1 MEEKTSSNTD
11 NILDDDATVN
21 FLSNLQNGE
30 SESPLDDEN
39 KKYGGTTKP
48 GRGDDIPE
56 GEKKKID
63 EYFKGLSQKFPGL
76 SDFFKKLKSLNN
88 NNLFL
93 IFAKTMSNPNS
104 KSIDLLIK
112 RCIKILNNL
121 GPEQNKSEGA
131 AKEPALNTLGGGG
144 DLDTDAIIRNLR
156 NFYSQHREGF
166 IEVLNQLLDAFK
178 SSDASRGTQ
187 SGGDN
192 GSVEGDGHPI
202 EPEHKQNWKPSF
214 DPFDPNKYKKLH
226 KRAIAHASVKLHGF
240 YQSRLRDTKK
250 VYTSVYE
257 LLAPLGR
264 TFFKGID
271 VAKYSKK
278 GRNLL
283 KSISI
288 ITQIYTV
295 IRYTLHKQIYITF
308 LLIASA
314 AASGALL
321 KLNVKSLVLAIIN
334 TGFSREI
341 LFIAPIATM
350 LSQYAAHHI
359 LYNYNEIKPI
369 SHNDK
374 SYNRHNSLC
383 YFKNNIQLYNILDT
397 KFIRNIY
404 LGSYIVITDQLR
416 ENIELYID
424 ETHKKQAILNMMI
437 DIKLAYKLNE
447 EFNYNMQIKN
457 FSDIQKIIDKSVSDI
472 RPSYRKDIY
481 AKIMKK
487 NYEKSYEKLIKEL
500 QNILNS
506 YTSLNLDK
514 IIEEAEKRGKNEA
527 NKTKIDIF
535 HIRCIRPIDPY
546 RMSKSITSKFEDLKY
561 TYCVFFS
568 AEELYLKIHNME
580 PGGSMFKMYSDDIN
594 YIDKVMPIECLKNR
608 KLCVPD
614 NWLTKNYLSSYI
626 FNTTKYE
633 ILLFINDIFKDIHSY
648 KKEDTKFNTYYNE
661 YFNMIKQI
669 YNIFNI
675 NIENLNAVINA
686 DEELTEYGSY
696 FDQYFLLGPDR
707 LYITIDNKEKDTDPI
722 LFNKYFRNKPN
733 KELAYGA
740 IGKKIDK
747 NKDKIEVITV
757 SEKTKSLNVK
767 EINEFILDIMNN
779 LKYLVDDK
787 EPKLLKV
794 KLPKLSLLHSYNDN
808 IIRQYTTDVKKK
820 NIFGFNTSETVESVI
835 TRIKNSNGTLTLE
848 TLKNFFITPYK
859 TDLFDD
865 IIKIVYNIEN
875 LNRDILKDKYKF
887 LKTKL
892 EDDIYKKIKDKLT
905 DNFKDV
911 EAFINEYHKYIMN
924 PHRNKSHV
932 GVPE

>member
-48 GRGDDIPE
+48 GQGDDIPE
-56 GEKKKID
+56 DEKNKID

-88 NNLFL
+88 KNLFL

-121 GPEQNKSEGA
+121 GPEQKKLGGA
-131 AKEPALNTLGGGG
+131 AKEPGLNTLGGGG

-192 GSVEGDGHPI
+192 GSSVEDEDHPI
-202 EPEHKQNWKPSF
+202 KSDHKQDWKSNIYLGQTLHQGLLYASKYFYTHSF
-214 DPFDPNKYKKLH
+214 APFSRGISK
-226 KRAIAHASVKLHGF
+226 VKN
-240 YQSRLRDTKK
+240 
-250 VYTSVYE
+250 VV
-257 LLAPLGR
+257 
-264 TFFKGID
+264 
-271 VAKYSKK
+271 KYSKK

-295 IRYTLHKQIYITF
+295 IRYTLHKQIYIAF
-308 LLIASA
+308 LMIASA
-314 AASGALL
+314 GSVGAGMGFLNLL
-321 KLNVKSLVLAIIN
+321 RAIIM
-334 TGFSREI
+334 TGFSKEI

-350 LSQYAAHHI
+350 LSQYAAHI

-369 SHNDK
+369 SHNDI

-424 ETHKKQAILNMMI
+424 ETHEKKAILNMMI
-437 DIKLAYKLNE
+437 DIIFAYNLNKKFE
-447 EFNYNMQIKN
+447 YIQKIEKIEN
-457 FSDIQKIIDKSVSDI
+457 FSDIQKIINNAVADI
-472 RPSYRKDIY
+472 RSSYRKKIY
-481 AKIMKK
+481 ADIMKK
-487 NYEKSYEKLIKEL
+487 NYKKSYEDLKTEL
-500 QNILNS
+500 EEILNS
-506 YTSLNLDK
+506 YTSLNLDE
-514 IIEEAEKRGKNEA
+514 IIGEVEKRGKNEA

-546 RMSKSITSKFEDLKY
+546 RMSKSIRAKFEDLKY

-580 PGGSMFKMYSDDIN
+580 PGGSMFNMYSDDIN
-594 YIDKVMPIECLKNR
+594 YIYEVMPIKCLENR

-614 NWLTKNYLSSYI
+614 NWLKKNYLSSYI

-633 ILLFINDIFKDIHSY
+633 ILLFIDDIFNDIHSY
-648 KKEDTKFNTYYNE
+648 KKTDNKFNIYYHE

-675 NIENLNAVINA
+675 NIDNLNAVIKV
-686 DEELTEYGSY
+686 DKELTKFFSSR
-696 FDQYFLLGPDR
+696 DQYFLLGPDR
-707 LYITIDNKEKDTDPI
+707 LYITIDNTEKDTDPI

-733 KELAYGA
+733 KEVAYGA

-747 NKDKIEVITV
+747 SKYEIEVITV

-779 LKYLVDDK
+779 LKYLVDNK
-787 EPKLLKV
+787 ETNLLKV

-808 IIRQYTTDVKKK
+808 IIKQYTTDVKKK
-820 NIFGFNTSETVESVI
+820 NIFGFNTSDTVESAI
-835 TRIKNSNGTLTLE
+835 TRIKNSNGTLTLK
-848 TLKNFFITPYK
+848 TLDNFFTSPYN
-859 TDLFDD
+859 TVLFHD
-865 IIKIVYNIEN
+865 IIKIVYNIEF
-875 LNRDILKDKYKF
+875 LNRDILKKKYQF
-887 LKTKL
+887 LKAKL
-892 EDDIYKKIKDKLT
+892 KDDIYEKIKNKLPYILQENVKT
-905 DNFKDV
+905 
-911 EAFINEYHKYIMN
+911 FINEYHKYIMHN
-924 PHRNKSHV
+924 HTSTLS
-932 GVPE
+932 